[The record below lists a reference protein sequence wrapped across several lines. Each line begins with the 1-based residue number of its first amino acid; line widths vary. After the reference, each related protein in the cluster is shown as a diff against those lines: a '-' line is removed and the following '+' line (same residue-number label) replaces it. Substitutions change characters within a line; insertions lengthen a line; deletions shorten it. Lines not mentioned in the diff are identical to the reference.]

1 MNYYTFDEGKKEV
14 LLSANKAQVMMEWEK
29 PYMETCIDK
38 LEPSGDVLEIGF
50 GLGYSANRIQSYKPK
65 SHTIVECDKVVLQKL
80 ETWAKNKKSII
91 IIRGKWQEKLPELGI
106 FDEIFMD
113 DYPLEITEQSSDME
127 KVLSNR
133 RFQLFIDICI
143 QKHTRIGSK
152 ISGYL
157 NTSNTLTLSSDSEPF
172 CKVES
177 AFINVNIPDN
187 CKYRDIKEQKCQ
199 IPVITKIKSFDFY
212 EASRCAI
219 KKVNL
224 YRNSIMSTLRV

>member
-1 MNYYTFDEGKKEV
+1 MNYYTFDEGKKEL

-29 PYMETCIDK
+29 PYMEACIDK

-65 SHTIVECDKVVLQKL
+65 SHTIIECDPVVLQKL
-80 ETWAKNKKSII
+80 ETWAEDKKNVII
-91 IIRGKWQEKLPELGI
+91 VKGKWQTKLSELGI

-113 DYPLEITEQSSDME
+113 DYPLEITEKSGDIERLLSS
-127 KVLSNR
+127 R
-133 RFQLFIDICI
+133 RFQLFIDLCI
-143 QKHTRIGSK
+143 QNHTRIGSK

-157 NTSNTLTLSSDSEPF
+157 NTSKILTLSSDSEPF

-177 AFINVNIPDN
+177 TFINVNIPDN
-187 CKYRDIKEQKCQ
+187 CKYRNITEQMCQ

-212 EASRCAI
+212 EASRYAI
-219 KKVNL
+219 KKIKENFK
-224 YRNSIMSTLRV
+224 I

>member
-212 EASRCAI
+212 EASRYAI
-219 KKVNL
+219 KKIKENFK
-224 YRNSIMSTLRV
+224 I